1 MTQQESNPAL
11 LPCPFC
17 QGAATAKLIPET
29 NGDWHHVDVTHIDGC
44 FYKPKAERL
53 LLNTKSLAA
62 WNTRAALAATPA
74 AKAEVLPAGWVP
86 CTITYEGQY
95 PEDVAYGP
103 KIMMDRLK
111 NWLGRYFAL
120 KAEVQAEQVADDS
133 INRAFARIMELTPAQ
148 MAERLKQYEGN
159 AFANTLRHLAEPVA
173 WDGQLPGSLQRAL
186 NELRIDGKPN
196 AVSSLEFEVRHV
208 FEGMHTSLATV
219 RRMYRTASDR
229 LEAIEGSQPDPL
241 TAPQAQPADALV
253 AERIDDLYIALEVC
267 AAELFAQCGH
277 QGRAMKYV
285 EQARKT
291 LAAEQCIRAAMAAAQ
306 EGGNVAK
313 GAAPVATQGEQL
325 DAKDGES
332 AHQTQDQSND

>member
-241 TAPQAQPADALV
+241 TAPQAQPADALDERRGGKWLTVVYRDVQPGDEAREIGSHQKV
-253 AERIDDLYIALEVC
+253 AALSWSHALDD
-267 AAELFAQCGH
+267 
-277 QGRAMKYV
+277 RD
-285 EQARKT
+285 
-291 LAAEQCIRAAMAAAQ
+291 AAMAAAQ
-306 EGGNVAK
+306 EGGK
-313 GAAPVATQGEQL
+313 Q
-325 DAKDGES
+325 
-332 AHQTQDQSND
+332 